1 MEWWLSVGIVVGVTS
16 GLLGA
21 RLELGPIG
29 AMTVA
34 AAAYGGVVVLLA
46 G

>member
-1 MEWWLSVGIVVGVTS
+1 MGWWLSVGIIVGVTS

-21 RLELGPIG
+21 RLDLGPIG

-34 AAAYGGVVVLLA
+34 AAIYGVVTLFA